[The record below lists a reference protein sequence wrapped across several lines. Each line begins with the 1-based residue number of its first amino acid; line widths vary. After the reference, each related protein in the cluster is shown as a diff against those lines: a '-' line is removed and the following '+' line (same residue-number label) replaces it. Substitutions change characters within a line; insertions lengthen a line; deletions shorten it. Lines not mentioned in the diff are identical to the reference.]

1 MFRKKNSNVGTHA
14 SNRCDKTKIRPKL
27 FVWCIVL
34 VLMAAIAVADVDHG
48 LAEANLWANV
58 SVAQIGTRDR
68 RESVLQDGII
78 PVFRCKDDFS
88 VRNALAIL
96 GDICGKNIVP
106 SPNVDGLL
114 AFRQLTNVTFDEV
127 MDAILGD
134 NFKYEK
140 RGNLIRVY
148 TNDEYDK
155 IMADPQRMRYKVFT
169 LYYISA
175 AEAEKLVAPVLSGA
189 QGASIQGSSPAENIV
204 PTGDS
209 ISAGSGG
216 GDTMALNDTIV
227 VSDYPENIAEVE
239 KVLKKLDIRPKQ
251 VLVEATIL
259 SAVLTE
265 GMELGIDLSFAAGVR
280 LDGTDAGTGTADAVL
295 GGYIDGSQTAG
306 LNPLQQAGALSAGSA
321 IETTGFAN
329 IGGSGFKI
337 GVSSGDFRAFIS
349 ALETVTDT
357 TILANPKIL
366 AVNKQLGQVYI
377 GNKIGYVSQTTQID
391 TSTTQQ
397 VEFLETGTKLSF
409 RPYIGNDG
417 YIRMDIQPKDS
428 SGTLKAN
435 DIPDEFSTELAT
447 NIIVKDG
454 QTIVIGGLF
463 RDVVVT
469 SRSQIP
475 LLGDLPLIG
484 ALFRKTTDSVQ
495 RQEVIVLLTVHIID
509 EAKDTQSDARI
520 DDIRRKRFGAKNE
533 LQWAGKARLVEDRY
547 AAAARYYLEGDT
559 EAAMRELNCVLELR
573 PSYLEA
579 IRLKERIIAETN
591 PDELDSIERI
601 MLGDIEREDSN
612 RWQRR

>member
-1 MFRKKNSNVGTHA
+1 MYRKK
-14 SNRCDKTKIRPKL
+14 KTNGKTRIRAKL
-27 FVWCIVL
+27 FVWSAVL

-58 SVAQIGTRDR
+58 SVAQAGTNGVQQ
-68 RESVLQDGII
+68 SVLQNGMI
-78 PVFRCKDDFS
+78 PVFKCEENFGIRK
-88 VRNALAIL
+88 ALALL
-96 GDICGKNIVP
+96 GSITNKNIVP

-114 AFRQLTNVTFDEV
+114 GFRQLTNVTFDEA

-134 NFKYEK
+134 NLKYEQ

-148 TNDEYDK
+148 TKDEYKK
-155 IMADPQRMRYKVFT
+155 IMTDPERMTYKVFT

-175 AEAEKLVAPVLSGA
+175 AEAMKLLTPVLSSAGA
-189 QGASIQGSSPAENIV
+189 IQGSSPAENIV
-204 PTGDS
+204 PTGNT
-209 ISAGSGG
+209 INTGSGG

-227 VSDYPENIAEVE
+227 IEDYPENIAEAE
-239 KVLKKLDIRPKQ
+239 KMLKELDVRPQQ

-259 SAVLTE
+259 SANLSE
-265 GMELGIDLSFAAGVR
+265 GLEMGIDLNFAAGVT
-280 LDGTDAGTGTADAVL
+280 LDGSTTTSQVGSTDSLTTSTTLPIEQVAAGT
-295 GGYIDGSQTAG
+295 
-306 LNPLQQAGALSAGSA
+306 PGAP
-321 IETTGFAN
+321 IETSGFAAV
-329 IGGSGFKI
+329 GGSGLRV
-337 GVSSGDFRAFIS
+337 GVTSGDFAAFIT

-377 GNKIGYVSQTTQID
+377 GTKIGYTSQTTQTQ

-397 VEFLETGTKLSF
+397 VEFLDTGTKLSF

-417 YIRMDIQPKDS
+417 YIRMDIHPKDS

-435 DIPDEFSTELAT
+435 NIPDEQSTELAT
-447 NIIVKDG
+447 NIMVKDG

-463 RDVVVT
+463 RDVIVT

-484 ALFRKTTDSVQ
+484 AFFRKTTDSMQ
-495 RQEVIVLLTVHIID
+495 RQEVIVLLTPHIID
-509 EAKDTQSDARI
+509 EPRETQSDARA

-533 LQWAGKARLVEDRY
+533 LQWLGRARLAEDRY
-547 AAAARYYLEGDT
+547 IMAAKYYIEGKTEQAMDT
-559 EAAMRELNCVLELR
+559 LNYVLEIR

-579 IRLKERIIAETN
+579 IRLKERIIAETR
-591 PDELDSIERI
+591 PDELDCIERI
-601 MLGDIEREDSN
+601 LLGDVEREDSEK
-612 RWQRR
+612 WQRR

>member
-1 MFRKKNSNVGTHA
+1 MYRKKNSNG
-14 SNRCDKTKIRPKL
+14 KTKIRARL

-48 LAEANLWANV
+48 LTEANLLANV
-58 SVAQIGTRDR
+58 RVVQLETSGSQEGI
-68 RESVLQDGII
+68 LQNGMI
-78 PVFRCKDDFS
+78 PIFKCEDDFS
-88 VRNALAIL
+88 VRKALALL
-96 GDICGKNIVP
+96 GSICGKNIVP

-134 NFKYEK
+134 NFRYEK

-148 TNDEYDK
+148 TKDEFNK
-155 IMADPQRMRYKVFT
+155 IMSDPERMTYKVFT

-175 AEAEKLVAPVLSGA
+175 AEAMKLITPILSGA

-209 ISAGSGG
+209 ISAGSSG

-227 VSDYPENIAEVE
+227 IADYPENIAEAE
-239 KVLKKLDIRPKQ
+239 KMLEELDVRPKQ

-259 SAVLTE
+259 SATLTE
-265 GMELGIDLSFAAGVR
+265 GMELGVDLNFAAGVS
-280 LDGTDAGTGTADAVL
+280 LTGTSGQAADAFNSAVSGQTPIGQVAAGTP
-295 GGYIDGSQTAG
+295 GS
-306 LNPLQQAGALSAGSA
+306 P
-321 IETTGFAN
+321 IETSGFAA
-329 IGGSGFKI
+329 IGGSGLRV
-337 GVSSGDFRAFIS
+337 GVTAGDFTAFLT
-349 ALETVTDT
+349 ALESITDT

-366 AVNKQLGQVYI
+366 AINKHLGQVYI
-377 GNKIGYVSQTTQID
+377 GNKIGYQSQTTQTQ

-397 VEFLETGTKLSF
+397 VEFLDTGTKLVF
-409 RPYIGNDG
+409 RPYIGDDG
-417 YIRMDIQPKDS
+417 YIRMDIHPKDS
-428 SGTLKAN
+428 SGTIKLN
-435 DIPDEFSTELAT
+435 GVPDEFSTELAT
-447 NIIVKDG
+447 NIMVKDG

-484 ALFRKTTDSVQ
+484 GLFRSTSDQTT
-495 RQEVIVLLTVHIID
+495 RQEVIVLLTPHIID
-509 EAKDTQSDARI
+509 EAYDTQSKARI
-520 DDIRRKRFGAKNE
+520 DDVRRKRFGAKEE
-533 LQWAGKARLVEDRY
+533 LQWLGKARLVEDRY
-547 AAAARYYLEGDT
+547 AQAARYYIEGDT
-559 EAAMRELNCVLELR
+559 DAAMKELNYVLELR

-579 IRLKERIIAETN
+579 IRLKERIIAEIR

-601 MLGDIEREDSN
+601 LLGDIEHEDTAK
-612 RWQRR
+612 WQRR

>member
-1 MFRKKNSNVGTHA
+1 MYRKKNSNGK
-14 SNRCDKTKIRPKL
+14 NKIRAKL
-27 FVWCIVL
+27 FVWSTVL

-48 LAEANLWANV
+48 LAETNLWANV
-58 SVAQIGTRDR
+58 SVAQVQTGGSQEGI
-68 RESVLQDGII
+68 LQNGMI
-78 PVFRCKDDFS
+78 PVFKCEENFGIRK
-88 VRNALAIL
+88 ALALL
-96 GDICGKNIVP
+96 GSICQKNIVP

-134 NFKYEK
+134 NFKYEQ

-148 TNDEYDK
+148 TKDEYNK
-155 IMADPQRMRYKVFT
+155 IMSDPERMTYKVFT

-175 AEAEKLVAPVLSGA
+175 AEAMKLITPVLSSAG
-189 QGASIQGSSPAENIV
+189 SIQGSSPAENIV

-209 ISAGSGG
+209 ISTGSGG

-227 VSDYPENIAEVE
+227 IEDYPENIAEAE
-239 KVLKKLDIRPKQ
+239 KMLEELDVRPKQ

-259 SAVLTE
+259 SANLTE
-265 GMELGIDLSFAAGVR
+265 GLEMGVDLNFAAGVS
-280 LDGTDAGTGTADAVL
+280 LTGSSTTSQIGSTESLSTTTTTPISQIAAGVPGT
-295 GGYIDGSQTAG
+295 
-306 LNPLQQAGALSAGSA
+306 PL
-321 IETTGFAN
+321 ETSGFARV
-329 IGGSGFKI
+329 GGSGLRV
-337 GVSSGDFRAFIS
+337 GVTSGDLVAFIT

-377 GNKIGYVSQTTQID
+377 GTKIGYTSQTTQTQ

-397 VEFLETGTKLSF
+397 VEFLDTGTKLSF
-409 RPYIGNDG
+409 RPYIGDDG
-417 YIRMDIQPKDS
+417 YIRMDIHPKDS

-435 DIPDEFSTELAT
+435 NIPDEQSTELAT
-447 NIIVKDG
+447 NIMVKDG

-484 ALFRKTTDSVQ
+484 GFFRKTTDSVQ
-495 RQEVIVLLTVHIID
+495 RQEVIVLLTPHIID
-509 EAKDTQSDARI
+509 EPKDTQSDARV

-533 LQWAGKARLVEDRY
+533 LQWAGKARLAEDRY
-547 AAAARYYLEGDT
+547 VMAARYYSEGDT
-559 EAAMRELNCVLELR
+559 EAAMNALNYVLELR

-579 IRLKERIIAETN
+579 IRLKERIIAETK

-601 MLGDIEREDSN
+601 MLGDVEREDTA
-612 RWQRR
+612 RWQRK

>member
-1 MFRKKNSNVGTHA
+1 MFRKKNSN
-14 SNRCDKTKIRPKL
+14 DKTKIRTKL

-34 VLMAAIAVADVDHG
+34 VLMAAIAIADVDHG

-58 SVAQIGTRDR
+58 SVAQIGAGDS
-68 RESVLQDGII
+68 RESIFHEGMI
-78 PVFRCKDDFS
+78 PVFKCEENFG
-88 VRNALAIL
+88 VRKALALL
-96 GDICGKNIVP
+96 GSICGKNIVP
-106 SPNVDGLL
+106 SPNVDGML

-134 NFKYEK
+134 NFRYVK
-140 RGNLIRVY
+140 RGSLIRVY
-148 TNDEYDK
+148 TKDEYNK
-155 IMADPQRMRYKVFT
+155 IMSDPERMTYKVFT

-175 AEAEKLVAPVLSGA
+175 AEAMNLIAPVLSSAG
-189 QGASIQGSSPAENIV
+189 SIQGSSPAENIV

-227 VSDYPENIAEVE
+227 IADYPENIVEVE
-239 KVLKKLDIRPKQ
+239 KMLKQLDVRPKQ

-259 SAVLTE
+259 SATLTE
-265 GMELGIDLSFAAGVR
+265 GMEMGVDLSFMAGVSLTGASTTSQVGTTESLSTSTTTPISQVAAGTR
-280 LDGTDAGTGTADAVL
+280 GT
-295 GGYIDGSQTAG
+295 
-306 LNPLQQAGALSAGSA
+306 PL
-321 IETTGFAN
+321 ETSGFASV
-329 IGGSGFKI
+329 GGSGLRV
-337 GVSSGDFRAFIS
+337 GVTSGEFAAFIT
-349 ALETVTDT
+349 ALEQVTDT

-377 GNKIGYVSQTTQID
+377 GNKIGYTSQTTQTQ

-397 VEFLETGTKLSF
+397 VEFLDTGTKLSF
-409 RPYIGNDG
+409 RPYIGDDG
-417 YIRMDIQPKDS
+417 YIRMDIHPKDS
-428 SGTLKAN
+428 SGTLKTN

-484 ALFRKTTDSVQ
+484 VFFRSTSDSVQ
-495 RQEVIVLLTVHIID
+495 RQEVIVLLTPHIID
-509 EAKDTQSDARI
+509 EAKETNSDARI
-520 DDIRRKRFGAKNE
+520 DDIRRKKFGTKDE
-533 LQWAGKARLVEDRY
+533 LQWAGKARLAEDRY
-547 AAAARYYLEGDT
+547 ATAARYYLEGDT
-559 EAAMRELNCVLELR
+559 EAAMNELNYVLELR

-579 IRLKERIIAETN
+579 IRLKERIIGETR
-591 PDELDSIERI
+591 PDELDSMERI
-601 MLGDIEREDSN
+601 LLGDIEREDSDK
-612 RWQRR
+612 WRR

>member
-1 MFRKKNSNVGTHA
+1 MYRKKNSN
-14 SNRCDKTKIRPKL
+14 DKAKIITRL
-27 FVWCIVL
+27 GVWSIVL

-58 SVAQIGTRDR
+58 SVAQVGTSGSQ
-68 RESVLQDGII
+68 ETILKDGVI
-78 PVFRCKDDFS
+78 PVFSCEADLS
-88 VRNALAIL
+88 VRKALALL
-96 GDICGKNIVP
+96 GGICEKNIVP

-148 TNDEYDK
+148 TKDEFDR
-155 IMADPQRMRYKVFT
+155 IMADPDRMTYKVFT

-175 AEAEKLVAPVLSGA
+175 AEAMNLITPVLSGA
-189 QGASIQGSSPAENIV
+189 QGASIQGSSPSEAV
-204 PTGDS
+204 GTTGES
-209 ISAGSGG
+209 ISAGSGA

-227 VSDYPENIAEVE
+227 IADYPENIAEAE
-239 KVLKKLDIRPKQ
+239 KMLKKLDVRPKQ

-259 SAVLTE
+259 SATLTE
-265 GMELGIDLSFAAGVR
+265 GLELGVDLNFAAGVS
-280 LDGTDAGTGTADAVL
+280 LTGTTDTGGTQDSVL
-295 GGYIDGSQTAG
+295 GGVLDGSQTAG
-306 LNPLQQAGALSAGSA
+306 LNPLQQAGALSAGTP

-329 IGGSGFKI
+329 VGGSGLKV
-337 GVSSGDFRAFIS
+337 GVSAGDFRAFIT

-377 GNKIGYVSQTTQID
+377 GNKIGYTSQTTQTQ

-397 VEFLETGTKLSF
+397 VEFLDTGTKLSF
-409 RPYIGNDG
+409 RPYIGDDG
-417 YIRMDIQPKDS
+417 YIRMVIHPKDS

-447 NIIVKDG
+447 NIMVKDG

-463 RDVVVT
+463 RDVIVT

-484 ALFRKTTDSVQ
+484 PLFRSTSDSTT
-495 RQEVIVLLTVHIID
+495 RQEVIILLTPHIID
-509 EAKDTQSDARI
+509 EAKDTQSEARI

-533 LQWAGKARLVEDRY
+533 LQWAGKARLAEDRY
-547 AAAARYYLEGDT
+547 VMAARSYLEGDT
-559 EAAMRELNCVLELR
+559 EAALNALNYVLELR

-579 IRLKERIIAETN
+579 IRLKERIIAEIR

-601 MLGDIEREDSN
+601 MLDDVEREDSVK
-612 RWQRR
+612 WRR

>member
-1 MFRKKNSNVGTHA
+1 MYRKKNSN
-14 SNRCDKTKIRPKL
+14 DKAKIITRL
-27 FVWCIVL
+27 GVWSIVL

-58 SVAQIGTRDR
+58 SVAQVGTSGSQ
-68 RESVLQDGII
+68 ETILKDGVI
-78 PVFRCKDDFS
+78 PVFSCEADLS
-88 VRNALAIL
+88 VRKALALL
-96 GDICGKNIVP
+96 GGICEKNIVP

-148 TNDEYDK
+148 TKDEFDR
-155 IMADPQRMRYKVFT
+155 IMADPDRMTYKVFT

-175 AEAEKLVAPVLSGA
+175 AEAMNLIAPVLSGA
-189 QGASIQGSSPAENIV
+189 QGASIQGSSPSEAV
-204 PTGDS
+204 GTTGES
-209 ISAGSGG
+209 ISAGSGA

-227 VSDYPENIAEVE
+227 IADYPENIAEAE
-239 KVLKKLDIRPKQ
+239 KMLKKLDVRPKQ

-259 SAVLTE
+259 SATLTE
-265 GMELGIDLSFAAGVR
+265 GLELGVDLNFAAGVS
-280 LDGTDAGTGTADAVL
+280 LTGTTDTGGTQDSVL
-295 GGYIDGSQTAG
+295 GGVLDGSQTAG
-306 LNPLQQAGALSAGSA
+306 LNPLQQAGALSAGTP

-329 IGGSGFKI
+329 VGGSGLKV
-337 GVSSGDFRAFIS
+337 GVSAGDFRAFIT

-377 GNKIGYVSQTTQID
+377 GNKIGYTSQTTQTQ

-397 VEFLETGTKLSF
+397 VEFLDTGTKLSF
-409 RPYIGNDG
+409 RPYIGDDG
-417 YIRMDIQPKDS
+417 YIRMVIHPKDS

-447 NIIVKDG
+447 NIMVKDG

-463 RDVVVT
+463 RDVIVT

-484 ALFRKTTDSVQ
+484 PLFRSTSDSTT
-495 RQEVIVLLTVHIID
+495 RQEVIILLTPHIID
-509 EAKDTQSDARI
+509 EAKDTQSEARI

-533 LQWAGKARLVEDRY
+533 LQWAGKARLAEDRY
-547 AAAARYYLEGDT
+547 VMAARSYLEGDT
-559 EAAMRELNCVLELR
+559 EAALNALNYVLELR

-579 IRLKERIIAETN
+579 IRLKERIIAEIR

-601 MLGDIEREDSN
+601 MLDDVEREDSVK
-612 RWQRR
+612 WRR